1 MARAFRRSRLFGLI
15 GVFVVAGVA
24 IAIALTASSTDPN
37 PKLQLGLI
45 FGVIAVFVF
54 TLLLLQRRDLDA
66 GAAVDARHG
75 AGGPR
80 EIEDPTT
87 LAEGEL
93 WAALAVKP
101 IDSQALKARSWMW
114 ETGRRS
120 IRLAFVICILIFL
133 TVPAIYLFES
143 FLPLIIGG
151 PLIALV
157 AVYGGIRAIGS
168 GGEVDQAYENADQ
181 AMQPLGLGVTE
192 RPEVRFETRA
202 PTMPGYSARLHGPLV
217 LMGERHGRTVRVDQE
232 GGVSEVTVSAAVP
245 SFEAKARD
253 GRIRSLDGAPEEVG
267 AALGGVAN
275 STRWKGVSVSGGRDG
290 VTVRRKS
297 GLAHWLCDLWLA
309 ELLAE
314 KL

>member
-54 TLLLLQRRDLDA
+54 TLLFLQRRDLDA

-75 AGGPR
+75 SGAPR
-80 EIEDPTT
+80 QIEDPTK
-87 LAEGEL
+87 LEEGEL

-101 IDSQALKARSWMW
+101 IDSEALKARSWMW

-143 FLPLIIGG
+143 FVPLIIGG
-151 PLIALV
+151 PLIAV
-157 AVYGGIRAIGS
+157 AAVYGSVRAIGS
-168 GGEVDQAYENADQ
+168 GGEVDQAYENADR
-181 AMQPLGLGVTE
+181 AMRPLGLAVTH
-192 RPEVRFETRA
+192 RPEIRFETRA
-202 PTMPGYSARLHGPLV
+202 PTMPGYSARLRGPLV
-217 LMGERHGRTVRVDQE
+217 LSGERRGRTVDVIQE
-232 GGVSEVTVSAAVP
+232 DGVSEVKVAGSVP
-245 SFEAKARD
+245 SFEAKTRD
-253 GRIRSLDGAPEEVG
+253 GRIRPLDGAPAEVR
-267 AALGGVAN
+267 AVLAGVAN
-275 STRWKGVSVSGGRDG
+275 STRWTGVSVSGGRDG
-290 VTVRRKS
+290 VTIRRKS
-297 GLAHWLCDLWLA
+297 GLADWLCDLWLA

-314 KL
+314 RI